1 MTQASMR
8 TFVDK
13 VKRQQRGET
22 PPVAARVRSKPKRS
36 PIPPYEAGVKTADL
50 VLQRFQKELNKI
62 K

>member
-13 VKRQQRGET
+13 VKRQQQGVK
-22 PPVAARVRSKPKRS
+22 PAVPARARSKQKRS
-36 PIPPYEAGVKTADL
+36 SIPPYEAGVKTAHA